1 MQPSRSIIFT
11 SEECP
16 MKAMVVRSANQPL
29 VLEERSVPQP
39 GSAQV
44 RIKVHACGICH
55 SDKFVTG
62 HLWPGLELPRIPGH
76 EIAGVIDAVGEGVK
90 QFETGDR
97 VGLGWHG
104 GHDGTCNPCQSGH
117 FINCENAQ
125 VTGIS
130 YDGGY
135 GEYVIAPAVAVAR
148 LAAGMSFIDAAPLLC
163 AGITTFNA
171 LRNSG
176 ARPGDLV
183 GIQGLGGLGHLGV
196 QYARAMGFD
205 VVAISRGEDKEGFA
219 RELGAHHYVDS
230 NRDDFAE
237 AMQTLGGAR
246 VILATAPNA
255 KAISQLVPGLGIRGN
270 LMIVGA
276 PLDPIEIS
284 AIDLISMTR
293 RVQGWPSGTAA
304 DSTDAVAF
312 AQKHGVR
319 PVIER
324 FPLEEA
330 QTAFERMM
338 SGDVRFRAVL
348 EIVPE

>member
-1 MQPSRSIIFT
+1 
-11 SEECP
+11 
-16 MKAMVVRSANQPL
+16 MKAMVVRTPNQPL
-29 VLEERSVPQP
+29 VFEERPVPEP
-39 GSAQV
+39 GPGQV
-44 RIKVHACGICH
+44 RIKVHACGVCH
-55 SDKFVTG
+55 SDHFVTG
-62 HLWPGLELPRIPGH
+62 QLWPGLELPRVPGH
-76 EIAGVIDAVGEGVK
+76 EIAGVIDAVGEGVT
-90 QFETGDR
+90 QLASGDR

-104 GHDGTCNPCQSGH
+104 GHDGTCNHCLSGH
-117 FINCENAQ
+117 FIHCEGAQ

-130 YDGGY
+130 FDGGY

-148 LAAGMSFIDAAPLLC
+148 LAEGMSFTAAAPLLC

-196 QYARAMGFD
+196 QYARAMGFE
-205 VVAISRGEDKEGFA
+205 VAAISRGADKEEFA
-219 RELGAHHYVDS
+219 TQLGAHHYVDS
-230 NRDDFAE
+230 NREDFVD
-237 AMQTLGGAR
+237 AMQALGGAR

-255 KAISQLVPGLGIRGN
+255 KAISQLVPGLGIEGN

-276 PLDPIEIS
+276 PFDPIEVS

-293 RVQGWPSGTAA
+293 RIQGWPSGTAT

-319 PVIER
+319 PMIEK
-324 FPLEEA
+324 FPLEDA

-338 SGDVRFRAVL
+338 SGEVRFRAVL
-348 EIVPE
+348 EVIPE